1 MATGSIFAFT
11 RTHCASHWLS
21 CGQTRPH
28 TEGNGLDSWI
38 ASTRRRQVAHQQVA
52 DEARDV
58 DAHRAALDAGGL
70 RALDAAL
77 GLAQRSL
84 PAVAQVHLVEAHRAR
99 RSIALG
105 HGHLVPLDCAYF
117 L

>member
-1 MATGSIFAFT
+1 MATGSIFALT

-21 CGQTRPH
+21 CGQTRPQ

-38 ASTRRRQVAHQQVA
+38 ASSAPEVAHQQVA

-70 RALDAAL
+70 AHWM
-77 GLAQRSL
+77 QRS
-84 PAVAQVHLVEAHRAR
+84 ASRSASAR
-99 RSIALG
+99 
-105 HGHLVPLDCAYF
+105 P
-117 L
+117 